1 MLSSSDS
8 TATLG
13 TPNTTNTYHLPG
25 DLHFAHTAT
34 PLDVKTML
42 ELMIIIIATLI
53 AVTLLLRYFR
63 YNYSQHINTPLNND
77 TIPSASNF
85 LLTVSDIGG
94 LRTYYTCEQRHVID
108 AAPPFKLLTTNGLPI
123 YTQ

>member
-1 MLSSSDS
+1 MLSTSDS
-8 TATLG
+8 TAKLG
-13 TPNTTNTYHLPG
+13 APNTTSTYHLPG
-25 DLHFAHTAT
+25 NLHFAHTAT

-42 ELMIIIIATLI
+42 EIMIIIIATQI
-53 AVTLLLRYFR
+53 AVTLLFMYFR

-85 LLTVSDIGG
+85 LLIVSDIEG
-94 LRTYYTCEQRHVID
+94 LRMNYTCKRHHVMD
-108 AAPPFKLLTTNGLPI
+108 AVPPFKLLTTNGLLI